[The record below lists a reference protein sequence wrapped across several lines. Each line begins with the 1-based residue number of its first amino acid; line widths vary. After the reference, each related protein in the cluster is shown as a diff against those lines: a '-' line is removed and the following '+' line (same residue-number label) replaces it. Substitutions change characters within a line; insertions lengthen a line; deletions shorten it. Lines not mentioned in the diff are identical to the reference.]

1 MKMNRLAGMAL
12 AGICLLGANS
22 AYADESIAVMK
33 IDALGS
39 NVEQAAEVLL
49 SSLRDEITNS
59 DYILDAA
66 GNDITYSEM
75 QMVTGCDDE
84 GNIACYNAA
93 CEALNAKSIIFGS
106 IKENGDTHLIWFK
119 SGRGIFREVTGNA
132 GDRES
137 VVKMAREMIV
147 GDMGKVIVTSNVP
160 GADVFIDGKRVGMS
174 YEFAENAKPIE
185 LVTGNYVVSIRKDG
199 YAIEG
204 DRKVVVTK
212 NEVSEVH
219 IDMTVAKDPEKIRKI
234 VTYTGYGTLAAG
246 AVITI
251 ACAAALGVLKKDND
265 DFNEAIK
272 KGNNSY
278 SGGSLVKGSSFEEVN
293 DNAKGQMI
301 GADIGLGIGSFLLAG
316 GIAMVVTGFVY
327 DFEGEDV
334 DKAYSNKYMP
344 KLDFNLSP
352 EYQGMTMGWS
362 F

>member
-1 MKMNRLAGMAL
+1 MKMNRIAGMAL
-12 AGICLLGANS
+12 AGICLLGAGN

-39 NVEQAAEVLL
+39 EVQQAADVLL
-49 SSLRDEITNS
+49 SALRDEITNS

-75 QMVTGCDDE
+75 QMVTGCDDA

-93 CEALNAKSIIFGS
+93 CEALNAKSIIFGT
-106 IKENGDTHLIWFK
+106 IKENGETHLIWFK
-119 SGRGIFREVTGNA
+119 SGRGIFREVTGTA
-132 GDRES
+132 SDRES
-137 VVKMAREMIV
+137 VVRMAKEMIV
-147 GDMGKVIVTSNVP
+147 GDMGSVIVTSNVP

-212 NEVSEVH
+212 GNVSEVH
-219 IDMTVAKDPEKIRKI
+219 INMTVAKDPEKIRQI

-246 AVITI
+246 AVAMIVSGAI
-251 ACAAALGVLKKDND
+251 MGVLHSDNLKYNEDIRNGKNPPRGGTLLSGNYSSANDAGKDKMLGAN
-265 DFNEAIK
+265 
-272 KGNNSY
+272 
-278 SGGSLVKGSSFEEVN
+278 
-293 DNAKGQMI
+293 I
-301 GADIGLGIGSFLLAG
+301 GMGIGGFLLAAG
-316 GIAMVVTGFVY
+316 VALVVTGFVY

-344 KLDFNLSP
+344 KVDFNVSP

>member
-1 MKMNRLAGMAL
+1 MKMNRIAGMAL
-12 AGICLLGANS
+12 AGICLLGAGN
-22 AYADESIAVMK
+22 AYADESVAVMK

-39 NVEQAAEVLL
+39 GVEEAADVLL
-49 SSLRDEITNS
+49 SALRDEITNS

-66 GNDITYSEM
+66 GNDVTYSEM
-75 QMVTGCDDE
+75 QMITGCDDD

-93 CEALNAKSIIFGS
+93 CEALNAKSIIFGT
-106 IKENGDTHLIWFK
+106 IQENGDTHLIWFK
-119 SGRGIFREVTGNA
+119 SGRGIFREVNGSA

-137 VVKMAREMIV
+137 VIRMAKEMIV
-147 GDMGKVIVTSNVP
+147 GDMGSVIVTSNIP

-212 NEVSEVH
+212 GNVSEVH
-219 IDMTVAKDPEKIRKI
+219 INMTVAKDPEQIRRI
-234 VTYTGYGTLAAG
+234 VTYTGYGTLGAG
-246 AVITI
+246 AVAMIVSGAI
-251 ACAAALGVLKKDND
+251 LGVLKKGNN
-265 DFNEAIK
+265 DFNEAIR

-278 SGGSLVKGSSFEEVN
+278 DGSSMLSGDFSEIN
-293 DNAKGQMI
+293 KQGRSKMI
-301 GADIGLGIGSFLLAG
+301 GADVGLGIGGFLLAAG
-316 GIAMVVTGFVY
+316 VALVVTGFVY

-344 KLDFNLSP
+344 KVDFNLSP